1 MYSYAETTDMPYL
14 DAKGKPFDP
23 TKYAGKSNF
32 PKLDAK
38 KSFPRP
44 PFLSKFYK
52 DVKKPAWLND
62 VTNYHNRGD
71 STFSGE
77 SNFYGDFVGLDDLF
91 TEKPEVVKGMI
102 ELWSSWITKFDI
114 DGYRIDTA
122 KHVNPEFW
130 VAFLPKVLAAAK
142 AAGKSEFPIFGEVYD
157 PDPYYL
163 STFITDQKFP
173 SILDF
178 GFQNRA
184 MGYIR
189 AQGQAYKL
197 VDLFNTDDVY
207 TTATT
212 SAYGQPTFLGNHDM
226 GRVGYFL
233 YSATFRDEDLT
244 LARSKLANEVLFF
257 SRGAPVMY
265 YGDEKGLTGEGGDSK
280 SRQDLF
286 PTKVEDWQSEYRIGS
301 KPIGNKSAFDITN
314 PLELQ
319 LKSISELISK
329 NPALRKGTQQL
340 RATEGSAVA
349 MSRYLDGLEYA
360 VIFNSAEAPESI
372 TFPVSTTSNWSQ
384 IYGPAT
390 KANVDGK
397 KISLKIPALSTI
409 VLKADSKFVAT
420 TNLTVNLQKIAY
432 DYATPYWL
440 GLRATV
446 PGDEFVQV
454 NFQMRVKGSSAWTN
468 LGTADRR
475 TFKSDDID
483 GGLYR
488 AFIQPRKFKS
498 GTTVE
503 AIAIARNESGAIAYS
518 KIQSFTIKY

>member
-1 MYSYAETTDMPYL
+1 
-14 DAKGKPFDP
+14 
-23 TKYAGKSNF
+23 
-32 PKLDAK
+32 
-38 KSFPRP
+38 
-44 PFLSKFYK
+44 
-52 DVKKPAWLND
+52 
-62 VTNYHNRGD
+62 
-71 STFSGE
+71 
-77 SNFYGDFVGLDDLF
+77 
-91 TEKPEVVKGMI
+91 
-102 ELWSSWITKFDI
+102 
-114 DGYRIDTA
+114 
-122 KHVNPEFW
+122 
-130 VAFLPKVLAAAK
+130 
-142 AAGKSEFPIFGEVYD
+142 
-157 PDPYYL
+157 
-163 STFITDQKFP
+163 
-173 SILDF
+173 
-178 GFQNRA
+178 
-184 MGYIR
+184 
-189 AQGQAYKL
+189 
-197 VDLFNTDDVY
+197 
-207 TTATT
+207 
-212 SAYGQPTFLGNHDM
+212 
-226 GRVGYFL
+226 
-233 YSATFRDEDLT
+233 
-244 LARSKLANEVLFF
+244 
-257 SRGAPVMY
+257 
-265 YGDEKGLTGEGGDSK
+265 
-280 SRQDLF
+280 
-286 PTKVEDWQSEYRIGS
+286 
-301 KPIGNKSAFDITN
+301 
-314 PLELQ
+314 
-319 LKSISELISK
+319 
-329 NPALRKGTQQL
+329 
-340 RATEGSAVA
+340 

-409 VLKADSKFVAT
+409 VLKAESKFVAT
-420 TNLTVNLQKIAY
+420 TNLSINLQKIAY